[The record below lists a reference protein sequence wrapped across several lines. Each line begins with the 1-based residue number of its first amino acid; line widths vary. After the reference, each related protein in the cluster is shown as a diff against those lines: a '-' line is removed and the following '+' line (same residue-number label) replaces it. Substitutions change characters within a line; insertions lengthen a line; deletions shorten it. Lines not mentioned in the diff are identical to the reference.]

1 MRWGTSEL
9 SPGHTGASKRLQVD
23 VGTQVVC
30 VWRGCLLT
38 GSVSI
43 HLPCRGRLRL
53 WSVEQIT
60 SLQGKAGNWWN
71 TDFTEGW
78 PENPWVTPSGWE
90 PGCPHLGLGN
100 RSPWRRGGGEHLTLL
115 LFLSQKPPPVA
126 PRTKVRGAPG
136 PWQQPGIVPCIVMLS
151 TDPTTPW
158 VTRPLHRGTKGHH
171 CLWNGFFHI
180 SGRWFWG
187 CRNEG

>member
-1 MRWGTSEL
+1 M
-9 SPGHTGASKRLQVD
+9 D

-38 GSVSI
+38 CSVGI

-53 WSVEQIT
+53 RSVKQIT

-71 TDFTEGW
+71 TAFTEGW

-100 RSPWRRGGGEHLTLL
+100 RSPLGEWGRPQRNI
-115 LFLSQKPPPVA
+115 SQCFSSSVKA
-126 PRTKVRGAPG
+126 ATCGSKDNGER
-136 PWQQPGIVPCIVMLS
+136 S
-151 TDPTTPW
+151 TMSLATAWHNSLHCQGKHRPHHTMGD
-158 VTRPLHRGTKGHH
+158 RPLHKRTKGHH
-171 CLWNGFFHI
+171 CLWEWLLPHLRKVALGTQ
-180 SGRWFWG
+180 
-187 CRNEG
+187 E